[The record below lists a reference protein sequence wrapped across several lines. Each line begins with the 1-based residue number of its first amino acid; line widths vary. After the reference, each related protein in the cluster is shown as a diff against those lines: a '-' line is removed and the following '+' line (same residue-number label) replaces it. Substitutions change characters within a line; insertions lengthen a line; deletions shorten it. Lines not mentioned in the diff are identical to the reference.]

1 MLTAML
7 ALALA
12 LSLTAAPVDPVRC
25 ELDGV
30 AARIEQL
37 KARRMAGEDVG
48 RELWRLLVRAQELA
62 AQLEKDR
69 PAAPLPPAP
78 PGADELREGADAL
91 HDEVDRLAREL
102 AALDGRIAAER
113 GAAVQ
118 PVPVPAT
125 TGVAAGEPAAVRA
138 LREER
143 AKLAGRLEALRAA
156 AEALESEARAAEREP

>member
-1 MLTAML
+1 MLPL

-12 LSLTAAPVDPVRC
+12 LTAAPVDPARC

-30 AARIEQL
+30 AARIAQL

-48 RELWRLLVRAQELA
+48 RELRRLLVRAQELA

-91 HDEVDRLAREL
+91 HDEVDRLVREL
-102 AALDGRIAAER
+102 SALEGRIAAER

-118 PVPVPAT
+118 PVPAT
-125 TGVAAGEPAAVRA
+125 TAVAAGEPAAVRA

-143 AKLAGRLEALRAA
+143 AKLAARVEALRAA